1 MSVLRPAT
9 HPAVLTRLG
18 RGSLEIALLG
28 GLYGMYSLTRSLA
41 DDSFEPA
48 AQFAEQLRA
57 FEEGWGLDVEA
68 GFSRLVSENG
78 WLGLA
83 MSYWYASLHFV
94 VTAGVLG
101 WLFFRRRDRYVELR
115 NALVL
120 ATSAALVLYLLL
132 PTAPPRLLGS
142 PFHDVLAEN
151 ASAGWWGDPGGVG
164 SIANEL
170 AAFPSMHAGWALWV
184 AIALWVCAPRRVGL
198 LGLAYAGVTAVVVI
212 GTGNHW
218 TVDVV
223 AGWIVVALALAVATR
238 GRPHVLAVDR
248 VRSVVTTHPGPDS
261 GANVCS
267 GRGLR

>member
-1 MSVLRPAT
+1 MSALRPAT
-9 HPAVLTRLG
+9 HPAVLTRRLG
-18 RGSLEIALLG
+18 RGLREIALLG

-41 DDSFEPA
+41 DDSFGRA
-48 AQFAEQLRA
+48 ARFAERLRA

-68 GFSRLVSENG
+68 GFSRLASENA

-83 MSYWYASLHFV
+83 MSYWYASLHFL
-94 VTAGVLG
+94 VTVSVLG
-101 WLFFRRRDRYVELR
+101 WLFFRRRDHYAALR

-132 PTAPPRLLGS
+132 PTAPPRLLGP

-164 SIANEL
+164 GIANEL

-184 AIALWVCAPRRVGL
+184 AIVLWICAPRWVGR
-198 LGLAYAGVTAVVVI
+198 LGLVYAGVTAVVVI

-223 AGWIVVALALAVATR
+223 AGWIVVALGVALTARTRSSPASAPTTDLTSLAHVA
-238 GRPHVLAVDR
+238 
-248 VRSVVTTHPGPDS
+248 SPGGP
-261 GANVCS
+261 
-267 GRGLR
+267 R